1 MTFESGVVAAR
12 STELARRWSFGPRI
26 EEDGVRFRIW
36 APKHRQIGL
45 AVEGHEETLPMTA
58 LADGWH
64 ETLCADARPGT
75 RYRFELPD
83 GLRVPDPASRHQ
95 PQDVHGPSE
104 VVDPDAFRWSDEGW
118 RGRPEAELVVYE
130 LHLGAFTQEG
140 TFRAAIERLDHL
152 AGLGVTALQLM
163 PVADFPG
170 SRNWGYDGTLIYA
183 PDSAYGRPEDFKALV
198 EAAHAKGLSVLLD
211 VVYNHLGPDG
221 NYLPAYAPVFDDRR
235 PTPWGGA
242 INYDAPQNRPLRDY
256 VIENALFWIEEFH
269 LDGLRFDAVHAI
281 SDESEE
287 HLLDEMAR
295 RIRRETTGRTVHLI
309 LENEDNEASLLTRG
323 ADGRPLA
330 FSAQWNDDVHHVL
343 HAAATGEDF
352 AYYADYAGDTGKL
365 VRALAEGFAFQGE
378 KMPYRGAPRGEPS
391 AGLPPTA
398 FIAFIQNHDQIGN
411 RAFGERITT
420 LAPPAAVK
428 AAAAIYL
435 LGPQV
440 PMLFMGEEWGAK
452 EPFPFFCDFPGELA
466 HKVREGRREEF
477 ARFPQFRDPA
487 TRDRIPDPC
496 AAETFRSAKLDW
508 MGPEHEPGRK
518 WLAWYRR
525 ILAVRRQEVVP
536 LAGRITSGGEAT
548 IHGERCFEIVWAG
561 RLRLAANLGATAC
574 KAGET
579 AGRMI
584 WLEGS
589 RDGEILAPWSVEWSI
604 PSQEDSSEGP

>member
-1 MTFESGVVAAR
+1 MTLEAGVIAAQSR
-12 STELARRWSFGPRI
+12 NPARRWSFGPRI
-26 EEDGVRFRIW
+26 EEGGVRFRIW
-36 APKHRQIGL
+36 APKHRQISL
-45 AVEGHEETLPMTA
+45 AIEGDGTEPMA
-58 LADGWH
+58 PLADGWH
-64 ETLCADARPGT
+64 EVLRAGAGPGT
-75 RYRFELPD
+75 LYRFELPD

-104 VVDPDAFRWSDEGW
+104 VVDPGLFRWSDGEW
-118 RGRPEAELVVYE
+118 QGRPEAELVLYE
-130 LHLGAFTQEG
+130 LHLGTFTEEG

-152 AGLGVTALQLM
+152 VALGVTGIQLM

-183 PDSAYGRPEDFKALV
+183 PDSAYGRPDDLKALV
-198 EAAHAKGLSVLLD
+198 DAAHVRGLSVLLD

-221 NYLPAYAPVFDDRR
+221 NYLPTYAPIFDDRR
-235 PTPWGGA
+235 PTPWGGT

-256 VIENALFWIEEFH
+256 VIENALYWLEEFH

-287 HLLDEMAR
+287 HLLDELAR
-295 RIRRETTGRTVHLI
+295 RIRRETAGRTVHLI

-352 AYYADYAGDTGKL
+352 AYYAEYAGDTGKL

-378 KMPYRGAPRGEPS
+378 EMAYRGSPRGEPS
-391 AGLPPTA
+391 ADLPPAA
-398 FIAFIQNHDQIGN
+398 FVAFIQNHDQIGN
-411 RAFGERITT
+411 RALGERITD
-420 LAPPAAVK
+420 LAPADAVR

-435 LGPQV
+435 VGPQI

-452 EPFPFFCDFPGELA
+452 EPFPFFCDFAGELA
-466 HKVREGRREEF
+466 DKVRDGRREEF

-487 TRDRIPDPC
+487 TRERIPDPC
-496 AAETFRSAKLDW
+496 AAETFRSAKLNW
-508 MGPEHEPGRK
+508 REPEEAPGRE
-518 WLAWYRR
+518 WLDWYRR
-525 ILAVRRQEVVP
+525 ILAVRRREVVP
-536 LAGRITSGGEAT
+536 LAGRITSGGVAT
-548 IHGERCFEIVWAG
+548 LHGERCFEVVWAG
-561 RLRLAANLGATAC
+561 TLRLTANLSEKPC
-574 KAGET
+574 KGGEQK
-579 AGRMI
+579 GRRI

-589 RDGEILAPWSVEWSI
+589 RDGDILAPWTVEWSI
-604 PSQEDSSEGP
+604 LS